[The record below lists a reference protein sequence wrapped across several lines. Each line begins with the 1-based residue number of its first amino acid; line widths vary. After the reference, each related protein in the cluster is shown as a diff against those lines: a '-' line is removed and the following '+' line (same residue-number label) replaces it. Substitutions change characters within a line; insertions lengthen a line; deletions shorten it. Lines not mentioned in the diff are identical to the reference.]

1 MNNNKT
7 RNNILYAILG
17 ILVFVV
23 SVTGATFAY
32 YTATN
37 TYNGTIGGN
46 MATITFNLIVDKK
59 TDVDTVNNRGLI
71 PMTNS
76 MVQKA
81 VSNASGNG
89 ICLDDNSNAACQI
102 YKITVNNTGSA
113 SLFLDGYVALAGGSG
128 TATDY
133 ASSPTTMRWAQVFCE
148 ESATGVLTSC
158 TTAGKTT
165 TRSQTA
171 AKNVAGIDSN
181 WTALGSTTTAGHDVA
196 EIKDESDYSEVV
208 NSAALIKTNPYDV
221 IQKNYIRV
229 SRNTD
234 GKYTQADDIEL
245 ALVYNQYLD
254 PNNNSATDNSG
265 DSGDTY
271 TDSQVYYIVIWLSET
286 GADQSI
292 GASGAHAT
300 GQNFFT
306 GTVTF
311 VSAQGSEVTGT
322 FKDYLSVT
330 PDTKQPAS

>member
-7 RNNILYAILG
+7 RNNVLYAILG

-32 YTATN
+32 YTATA
-37 TYNGTIGGN
+37 TYNGTISGN
-46 MATITFNLIVDKK
+46 MATITFNLMVDKK
-59 TDVDTVNNRGLI
+59 TNVDTVNNRGLI

-81 VSNASGNG
+81 VSNASENG
-89 ICLDDNSNAACQI
+89 ICLDDNYNAACQI

-113 SLFLDGYVALAGGSG
+113 GIFLDGYVTLAGGSG
-128 TATDY
+128 TSTDY
-133 ASSPTTMRWAQVFCE
+133 NTATTTMRWAQVFCE
-148 ESATGVLTSC
+148 ENSSGTLTSC

-165 TRSQTA
+165 TRSTTTGG
-171 AKNVAGIDSN
+171 NTAGIDTN
-181 WTALGSTTTAGHDVA
+181 WSALGSVTDANHDTA
-196 EIKDESDYSEVV
+196 EIKDETQYSDVV
-208 NSAALIKTNPYDV
+208 ISTALIKTNPYDV
-221 IQKNYIRV
+221 IKTNYIRV
-229 SRNTD
+229 SKNAD
-234 GKYTQADDIEL
+234 AKYTQAGDITS

-254 PNNNSATDNSG
+254 PNDKNATNNSG
-265 DSGDTY
+265 DSSGTTY
-271 TDSQVYYIVIWLSET
+271 TDSQIFYIVVWLSET

-292 GASGAHAT
+292 GAGSGAHAT

-311 VSAQGSEVTGT
+311 LSAQGSEVTGT

-330 PDTKQPAS
+330 PDTKTS

>member
-1 MNNNKT
+1 MENKKT
-7 RNNILYAILG
+7 RNNILYAVLG

-32 YTATN
+32 YTATE

-46 MATITFNLIVDKK
+46 MATITFNLMVDKK

-81 VSNASGNG
+81 VTNASGNG
-89 ICLDDNSNAACQI
+89 ICLDDNINAACQI

-113 SLFLDGYVALAGGSG
+113 SLFLDGYVSLAGGSG
-128 TATDY
+128 SPTDY
-133 ASSPTTMRWAQVFCE
+133 TTSPTTMRWAQVFCE

-158 TTAGKTT
+158 TTVGKTT
-165 TRSQTA
+165 TRSTTA
-171 AKNVAGIDSN
+171 AGNTAGIDAN
-181 WTALGSTTTAGHDVA
+181 WSALGSTTTAGHDTA
-196 EIKDESDYSEVV
+196 EIKDETQYSSVV
-208 NSAALIKTNPYDV
+208 TSTALIKTNPYDV
-221 IQKNYIRV
+221 IKTNYIRV
-229 SRNTD
+229 SKNTD
-234 GKYTQADDIEL
+234 NKYTQAGDITS

-271 TDSQVYYIVIWLSET
+271 TDSQIYYIVVWLSET
-286 GADQSI
+286 GTDQSI
-292 GASGAHAT
+292 GATGAHAT
-300 GQNFFT
+300 GADFFT

-330 PDTKQPAS
+330 PDTTQQQQ